1 MSEGAPDDPLD
12 HAEGWRYLTRLTRR
26 ALESFVEFSDPALP
40 EFRRTASETI
50 MQVVVAHEDSGHPN
64 WLNPCGHRQGGMCW
78 RWIRASEH
86 PQPRTRVVKLESLR
100 G

>member
-1 MSEGAPDDPLD
+1 
-12 HAEGWRYLTRLTRR
+12 
-26 ALESFVEFSDPALP
+26 
-40 EFRRTASETI
+40 
-50 MQVVVAHEDSGHPN
+50 VVAHEDPGHPN
-64 WLNPCGHRQGGMCW
+64 WLNTCGHRQGGMCW

>member
-1 MSEGAPDDPLD
+1 MILSEGAPDDPLD
-12 HAEGWRYLTRLTRR
+12 HAEGWRYLTRLTRG
-26 ALESFVEFSDPALP
+26 ALETFVEFSDPAVP
-40 EFRRTASETI
+40 EFRPL
-50 MQVVVAHEDSGHPN
+50 VVAHEDPGHPN